1 MPRSLAIGGSER
13 YPSFLGFWLP
23 RASAHTGKVQ
33 TYHAESARAGLEAA
47 SRAGLTSDEFSTVAM
62 ELLERAIPFDAMCIG
77 TADPATRLST
87 GAVKVNMADDTG
99 VQFVTHEY
107 GVPDYNL
114 FLDLADRP
122 MAVGILADA
131 TAGDVRRSARIRDLQ
146 HLFSTE
152 HEMRGVLR
160 TGDQMWGT
168 FAMYREPGRTGFS
181 PGEAEFMHR
190 IEKVMATGLQRGLI
204 TADLTGPER
213 SDPASAVLIFDQH
226 GEVVSATPGAEQR
239 IEELGGDL
247 WSQLPYSVAAVVAA
261 ARAQNV
267 VPRGRLRTAAGE
279 WLELHAAP
287 IRGRDGLTGQIA
299 VTIDAAGPP
308 KVIPLIV
315 AAFGL
320 TSREQDV
327 IQQVLRGDSTNEIAA
342 ALHLSPYTVQDHLKL
357 IFEKVG
363 VSSRRELSSRIFF
376 SQYASGAV
384 KDAGTRRQLPG
395 SE

>member
-1 MPRSLAIGGSER
+1 M
-13 YPSFLGFWLP
+13 
-23 RASAHTGKVQ
+23 K

-47 SRAGLTSDEFSTVAM
+47 SRAGLTSDDFSTVAM
-62 ELLERAIPFDAMCIG
+62 ELLERAIPYDAMCIG
-77 TADPATRLST
+77 TTDPATRLST
-87 GAVKVNMADDTG
+87 GAVKVNMAANTG
-99 VQFVTHEY
+99 TQFAEHEY
-107 GVPDYNL
+107 GVPDFNL
-114 FLDLADRP
+114 FVDLADRP

-131 TAGDVRRSARIRDLQ
+131 TGGDNQRSARIRDLQ

-168 FAMYREPGRTGFS
+168 FAMYREPGRSGFS
-181 PGEAEFMHR
+181 PAEAEFMHR
-190 IEKVMATGLQRGLI
+190 TEKLMAIGMQRGLI
-204 TADLTGPER
+204 ATDLTRPER
-213 SDPASAVLIFDQH
+213 SNPSSAVLIFDQH

-239 IEELGGDL
+239 IVELGGDL
-247 WSQLPYSVAAVVAA
+247 WSQLPFSVAAVVSA
-261 ARAQNV
+261 ARAQVEDV
-267 VPRGRLRTAAGE
+267 VPRSRLRSAGGE

-327 IQQVLRGDSTNEIAA
+327 IQQVLRGDSTSEIAA
-342 ALHLSPYTVQDHLKL
+342 ALHLSPYTVQDHLKM

-376 SQYASGAV
+376 SHYANQSV
-384 KDAGTRRQLPG
+384 KDAGMHQLRSG

>member
-1 MPRSLAIGGSER
+1 
-13 YPSFLGFWLP
+13 
-23 RASAHTGKVQ
+23 VQ

-47 SRAGLTSDEFSTVAM
+47 ARAGLTSDEFSTVAM
-62 ELLERAIPFDAMCIG
+62 ELLERAIPYDAMCIG

-87 GAVKVNMADDTG
+87 GAVKVNMSDDTG
-99 VQFVTHEY
+99 AQFVAHEY
-107 GVPDYNL
+107 GVPDFNL

-131 TAGDVRRSARIRDLQ
+131 TGGDVRRSARIRDLQ

-190 IEKVMATGLQRGLI
+190 IEKLMAIGLQRGLI

-213 SDPASAVLIFDQH
+213 SDPSSAVLIFDQH

-239 IEELGGDL
+239 MVELGGDL
-247 WSQLPYSVAAVVAA
+247 WSQLPFSVAAVVSA
-261 ARAQNV
+261 ARTQLANV
-267 VPRGRLRTAAGE
+267 VPRSRLRSAGGE

-327 IQQVLRGDSTNEIAA
+327 IQQVLRGDSTNEIAG
-342 ALHLSPYTVQDHLKL
+342 ALHLSPYTVQDHLKA

-376 SQYASGAV
+376 SHYLGGPV